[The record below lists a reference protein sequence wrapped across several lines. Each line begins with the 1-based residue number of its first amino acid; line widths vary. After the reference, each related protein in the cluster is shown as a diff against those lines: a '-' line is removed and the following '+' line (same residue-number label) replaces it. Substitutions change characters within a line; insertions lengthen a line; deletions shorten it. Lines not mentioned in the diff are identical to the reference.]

1 MGEGLD
7 VDLGW
12 DWTDVAWRVGCGKG
26 ARDVWEKV
34 LDVPFGWPL
43 GWLSPASV
51 KCVPRSVVSCS
62 WKDAI
67 VAAVVRYCTVFA
79 S

>member
-1 MGEGLD
+1 MG
-7 VDLGW
+7 VALGW
-12 DWTDVAWRVGCGKG
+12 GRTGVRWREGCGKG
-26 ARDVWEKV
+26 ARDVWERV
-34 LDVPFGWPL
+34 VDVPFGWPF
-43 GWLSPASV
+43 GWLSSASV
-51 KCVPRSVVSCS
+51 KCVPRSAVSGS